1 MKKKKKT
8 KPTKISVEDYVKAI
22 KKADREIQL
31 EANVGWQA
39 STRVHKNKKHYDRKK
54 DKNINLDD

>member
-8 KPTKISVEDYVKAI
+8 KPAKISIEDYVKAI

-31 EANVGWQA
+31 ESFVGWQA
-39 STRVHKNKKHYDRKK
+39 STRVHKSKKHYDRKRDRK
-54 DKNINLDD
+54 INLDD